1 MSSRQMLVAAV
12 RYHPIWFT
20 DLGVLNVV
28 HADMHIYL
36 ENPPHD
42 QGDRWSGRP
51 FRSLI
56 VVIPPSNQRDTQLGM
71 ERKQHF
77 LEALWDAQAKFRTR
91 NGRSALIEAEEREV
105 ESYAGKKT
113 IARTYYNIYTRS
125 WYLAEDKKV
134 SVALALVGQYT

>member
-1 MSSRQMLVAAV
+1 M
-12 RYHPIWFT
+12 
-20 DLGVLNVV
+20 DNV
-28 HADMHIYL
+28 DMHIYL

-42 QGDRWSGRP
+42 QGDRWSSRP
-51 FRSLI
+51 FRSLV
-56 VVIPPSNQRDTQLGM
+56 VVIPPSSQRDTQLGI
-71 ERKQHF
+71 ERKRQF
-77 LEALWDAQAKFRTR
+77 LNALWDAQAKYRTR

-134 SVALALVGQYT
+134 RATFGWVGWHCV

>member
-1 MSSRQMLVAAV
+1 MSSRRMLVAAV
-12 RYHPIWFT
+12 RHHSTSPA
-20 DLGVLNVV
+20 DLDVLNAV

-51 FRSLI
+51 FRSL
-56 VVIPPSNQRDTQLGM
+56 VTVIPPSSQRDTQLGT

-77 LEALWDAQAKFRTR
+77 LEALWDAQAKYRTR

-134 SVALALVGQYT
+134 RVAYELAEHDV